1 MIIDAVELFLEKYNL
16 LKPKNNIIV
25 AFSGGYDSM
34 CLLDVMKEL
43 AAKYD
48 LNLCAVHLNHGWRG
62 EESDK
67 EEENCKNFCSDI
79 NFYSE
84 KLSPDIPH
92 TETAARE
99 ARYKFFE
106 KCAKKFNS
114 KVILTAHNA
123 NDNAETVFYRIT
135 RGTGITGLEGIN
147 ETRGIYYRP
156 LLNIYR
162 ADIEKYCT
170 DKNLTPNIDSSNF
183 NTEFARNK
191 IRYEIFPKIRE
202 TIPDFE
208 EKLNQLSKN
217 AGIASSIIEKNTKNL
232 EEYSPQEFCAL
243 DEFYKSTVIHKF
255 VRNLGLDY
263 DKKKITRIMEF
274 IEQNKASKS
283 GKTLS
288 LTTDL
293 WLFAG
298 NKKFEVVKKSALTL
312 PEIRILKEGR
322 CCWND
327 KVFSIEK
334 IDEIPDKFPDDSSC
348 TAYIQI
354 SDINFTLRGRKDGDI
369 ITPLG
374 LGGTQKLKKYLNE
387 KKIPKHEKDK
397 MIFLCKDNEILWAP
411 GIGLSDKIKVVTKPT
426 HVIKLEER

>member
-99 ARYKFFE
+99 ARYEFFE

-191 IRYEIFPKIRE
+191 IR
-202 TIPDFE
+202 
-208 EKLNQLSKN
+208 
-217 AGIASSIIEKNTKNL
+217 
-232 EEYSPQEFCAL
+232 
-243 DEFYKSTVIHKF
+243 
-255 VRNLGLDY
+255 
-263 DKKKITRIMEF
+263 
-274 IEQNKASKS
+274 
-283 GKTLS
+283 
-288 LTTDL
+288 
-293 WLFAG
+293 
-298 NKKFEVVKKSALTL
+298 
-312 PEIRILKEGR
+312 
-322 CCWND
+322 
-327 KVFSIEK
+327 
-334 IDEIPDKFPDDSSC
+334 
-348 TAYIQI
+348 
-354 SDINFTLRGRKDGDI
+354 
-369 ITPLG
+369 
-374 LGGTQKLKKYLNE
+374 
-387 KKIPKHEKDK
+387 
-397 MIFLCKDNEILWAP
+397 
-411 GIGLSDKIKVVTKPT
+411 
-426 HVIKLEER
+426 